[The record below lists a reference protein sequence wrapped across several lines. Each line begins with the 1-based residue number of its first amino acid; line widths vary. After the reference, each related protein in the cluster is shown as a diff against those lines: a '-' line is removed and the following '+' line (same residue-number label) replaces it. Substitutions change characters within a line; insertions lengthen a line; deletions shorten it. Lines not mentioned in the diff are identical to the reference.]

1 MCLQAFNSELSQIAR
16 LNQLPYKTRCHE
28 IRAESRIYPL
38 NHLVVPSKISLIILC
53 SAVTLLLAP
62 YAGCNGRDLQTH
74 TGSEETASQDQGQDA
89 PAESSNAQ
97 EKQFSAG
104 ANEPLDQIED
114 LLANPG
120 YHKGPQ

>member
-1 MCLQAFNSELSQIAR
+1 MCSQAFNSQLWRIAR
-16 LNQLPYKTRCHE
+16 LNELPYKTKYHE
-28 IRAESRIYPL
+28 IRDESRIHPL
-38 NHLVVPSKISLIILC
+38 NHLVVPNKISLIILC
-53 SAVTLLLAP
+53 SAVALLLAP

-74 TGSEETASQDQGQDA
+74 TGSEETASEDQDQDA
-89 PAESSNAQ
+89 PAESSNSQ

-120 YHKGPQ
+120 HHTGPQ